1 MLKGKSQGF
10 SQPGA
15 AKEGFLEKVWMLA
28 SGHEVGRQ
36 TGERAAN
43 RGQGRRVEE
52 DRIER
57 KQRMC
62 GVWEK
67 SCTR

>member
-1 MLKGKSQGF
+1 MSDLASKPQLPHLQEERRCYKMLKGKSQGF

-36 TGERAAN
+36 TGERE
-43 RGQGRRVEE
+43 GRE
-52 DRIER
+52 
-57 KQRMC
+57 QRP
-62 GVWEK
+62 G
-67 SCTR
+67 